1 MRRGIFIILLVFVGF
16 SLFGQEKAII
26 SIDDEVRSI
35 EANEALN
42 KKAFDWAELQGIS
55 TDGGGILEV
64 WWKGSQIYKVKEEVG
79 LSFGSVT
86 KTIYLKT
93 GKPIKII
100 ETEENFEQTSNGF
113 NYEDLKEVYKEIVYV
128 FDWENY
134 TWKNP
139 KLSKKQIGK
148 RKFSEDGGCKWYDG
162 IKETLVLAKKAITK

>member
-113 NYEDLKEVYKEIVYV
+113 NYEDLKEV
-128 FDWENY
+128 
-134 TWKNP
+134 
-139 KLSKKQIGK
+139 
-148 RKFSEDGGCKWYDG
+148 
-162 IKETLVLAKKAITK
+162 